1 MSPPYMPLYVADYL
15 SATQHLD
22 ASYSGAYLHL
32 LMHFWQKGFLPQED
46 KFLAKIARMG
56 LKQWMSAK
64 PTIKAFF
71 NDDWT
76 HARAAVER
84 DKANAKAEARASAG
98 SRGGHAKALKTID
111 AGMANAIVLSQQ
123 TGKQNSSSTL
133 PSSQGLGIEIASA
146 ISIDPPK
153 RRRAKIKTV
162 IPSEAQPSPEDRGAA
177 MESGLDEARFRIEWK
192 KFRDHHLS
200 RGNLMADWSAA
211 WRTWL
216 GNIAQ
221 FQPRAIGS
229 QDGRSRKPSVQEASR
244 RNHELGID
252 FGPVPPPYL
261 PTGCG
266 VSQGGGS
273 PRLLPEGGGGRSGN
287 ILGGSSVGIVILPPR
302 GGLPSDGPQER
313 FGGEEPMAADGG
325 RS

>member
-22 ASYSGAYLHL
+22 AAYSGAYLHL

-56 LKQWMSAK
+56 FKQWTAAK

-76 HARAAVER
+76 HARAAAER
-84 DKANAKAEARASAG
+84 DKANAKAEARSSAG

-111 AGMANAIVLSQQ
+111 AGMANATLLSQQ
-123 TGKQNSSSTL
+123 NSKQNASSTL
-133 PSSQGLGIEIASA
+133 PSSQGLDIEIASA

-153 RRRAKIKTV
+153 RKRPRIKTA
-162 IPSEAQPSPEDRGAA
+162 ISSEAQPLLGDREASVDA
-177 MESGLDEARFRIEWK
+177 GLDEAMFRIEWK

-200 RGNLMADWSAA
+200 KGNLMADWSAA

-221 FQPRAIGS
+221 FQPKAIGTK
-229 QDGRSRKPSVQEASR
+229 DGKPSVQEAAR
-244 RNHELGID
+244 RNHERGVD
-252 FGPVPPPYL
+252 FGPIPPPYL
-261 PTGCG
+261 PTGCSL
-266 VSQGGGS
+266 SQS
-273 PRLLPEGGGGRSGN
+273 SSSALLLPEGGRGRSGDV
-287 ILGGSSVGIVILPPR
+287 LGGGSVGVVYLPP
-302 GGLPSDGPQER
+302 GSSLPGDRSSDWL
-313 FGGEEPMAADGG
+313 GGEEPMASDRG